1 MQLNIHSIL
10 WGSKANGPGIRA
22 VVWFQGCSIQCQGCF
37 NPATH
42 SFQSMQLLESKV
54 LAGKIIGQGNKI
66 EGITISGGEPFDQ
79 PQGLS
84 ELLDEIRNFSK
95 LSVILLTGYPFEKIV
110 NMPEG
115 PEILKN
121 VDVLIAGPFQLSNL
135 QPQNLAG
142 SSNKTHHFLTPRY
155 SINDFGNIPDS
166 EVIIDSEGNITYSGI
181 KGL

>member
-1 MQLNIHSIL
+1 VQLNIHSIL

-79 PQGLS
+79 PDNFQG
-84 ELLDEIRNFSK
+84 
-95 LSVILLTGYPFEKIV
+95 
-110 NMPEG
+110 
-115 PEILKN
+115 
-121 VDVLIAGPFQLSNL
+121 
-135 QPQNLAG
+135 QNG
-142 SSNKTHHFLTPRY
+142 
-155 SINDFGNIPDS
+155 
-166 EVIIDSEGNITYSGI
+166 
-181 KGL
+181 